1 MKKIF
6 LVIVACVMLITCAF
20 AEGETVVNQE
30 QVTQSNGLTSTAPTQ
45 EQIKDGIGSVGAGVK
60 NIGQEILDNISAW
73 SLPICALLVVWGS
86 VQYFI
91 LGIRNLY
98 KKRQGLLLMWGSIT
112 FYVITLFASLIFSFI
127 SGQ

>member
-6 LVIVACVMLITCAF
+6 LMIVAFVMLITCAF
-20 AEGETVVNQE
+20 AEGELATNTE
-30 QVTQSNGLTSTAPTQ
+30 NSTQSNGLTDQVNNA
-45 EQIKDGIGSVGAGVK
+45 IGTVGDGVK